1 MRASM
6 QASTSQA
13 TCGSVLASPR
23 PVSVFSGRSVP
34 STSQCVQGPV
44 RQQQRSRRGMVCE
57 ARKLSTLRR
66 KLWREAG
73 PPPDLA
79 TRLFSE
85 RIMYLGM
92 PIDSAVAELLT
103 AQLFVLVQEA
113 PDPIYFYINSTG
125 IAKSNTKYG
134 NEHEAIAVYNMM
146 RAVSKFCPIYTLA
159 VGNAFG
165 EAALLL
171 AAGSPGKR
179 ASLRSS
185 TIMLRQPLQR
195 LYGMQASDIDIYR
208 KVTRDK
214 TATMAKYLALHTQKS
229 EEDILRDF
237 QRPRYFN
244 PYEAVSYGL
253 IDTVLEP
260 KNDKSVATRDWE
272 KMGSDISE
280 LGLWDDDEQPLPT
293 NVMYP
298 GTSDYWRSDFD
309 E

>member
-1 MRASM
+1 MSM
-6 QASTSQA
+6 
-13 TCGSVLASPR
+13 L
-23 PVSVFSGRSVP
+23 
-34 STSQCVQGPV
+34 
-44 RQQQRSRRGMVCE
+44 
-57 ARKLSTLRR
+57 RK

-92 PIDSAVAELLT
+92 PIDSSVAELLT

-125 IAKSNTKYG
+125 IAKSNNKYG
-134 NEHEAIAVYNMM
+134 NEHEAIAVHNML
-146 RAVSKFCPIYTLA
+146 RGVQKFCPVYTLA

-179 ASLRSS
+179 AALRSA

-195 LYGMQASDIDIYR
+195 LYSMQASDIDIYR
-208 KVTRDK
+208 QVTRDK
-214 TATMAKYLALHTQKS
+214 TSTMAKYLALHTKKT
-229 EEDILRDF
+229 EEQILDDF

-244 PYEAVSYGL
+244 PYEAVQYGL

-260 KNDKSVATRDWE
+260 QGDKSVQNKDWE
-272 KMGSDISE
+272 KMGSTISE
-280 LGLWDDDEQPLPT
+280 LGLWEDDEQPNPT

-298 GTSDYWRSDFD
+298 GASEYWRSDFD
-309 E
+309 N